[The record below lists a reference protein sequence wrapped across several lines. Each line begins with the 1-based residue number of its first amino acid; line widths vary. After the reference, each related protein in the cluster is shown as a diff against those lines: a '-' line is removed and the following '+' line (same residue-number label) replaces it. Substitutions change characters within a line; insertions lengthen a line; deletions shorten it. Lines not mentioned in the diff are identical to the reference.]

1 MRILKPNK
9 SPAAGSS
16 RKDGPATGDFSSG
29 DLSYSAEAVDT
40 DLFGGLIDSNQ
51 EIEQST
57 NEYPNSNRRAKK
69 EGALGPK
76 KEYDR
81 LLSKGIRLLS
91 MREHSVQEITT
102 KLSVKCESLDV
113 VYAVVDELQESK
125 YLSNERFTESYIRS
139 RSNRGFGPTKIK
151 SELFSKGI
159 KNSMIEDYMD
169 VSSPVW
175 YENARNQYQKK
186 YGDGPISDYNTW
198 AKRARFMQ
206 SRGFSME
213 HIQVTVPSVDY
224 D

>member
-1 MRILKPNK
+1 MRILKSNK

-16 RKDGPATGDFSSG
+16 RKDGPATGD
-29 DLSYSAEAVDT
+29 LSYRAEEVDT
-40 DLFGGLIDSNQ
+40 DLFSASRDTQTEVNQ
-51 EIEQST
+51 SV
-57 NEYPNSNRRAKK
+57 NNADKS
-69 EGALGPK
+69 GPK

-91 MREHSVQEITT
+91 MREHSVKEITT
-102 KLSVKCESLDV
+102 KLSVKCDSLDMV
-113 VYAVVDELQESK
+113 HAVVDGLLESK
-125 YLSNERFTESYIRS
+125 VLSDERFTESYVRS
-139 RSNRGFGPTKIK
+139 RSNRGFGPTKIR
-151 SELFSKGI
+151 SELFLKGI
-159 KNSMIEDYMD
+159 KNNMIEDYMD
-169 VSSPVW
+169 VSSPIW

-186 YGDGPISDYNTW
+186 YGDGPVSDYKAW